1 MINIQRRTRE
11 RRWTGS
17 NINLYVKLS
26 IYNQY
31 TVAIL
36 IYSLGHRPGAPGG
49 EMKPPFVLVS
59 GGEWLFRAAV
69 LLPPSAGSSHLCC
82 VWTSLLFYSLHP
94 DKAASLPDKGGGGWR
109 SGVCPPAS
117 PGWFNAATAN
127 KQPEYSHNPPVTAL
141 PVSFVSRPL
150 YYHHRVE
157 YLSSCCVSPPRFMTS
172 GIFFITNTP
181 VMSC

>member
-59 GGEWLFRAAV
+59 GGGSGCSVRRFSSLRQQVHLICVVFEHLSFSTPCTRIK
-69 LLPPSAGSSHLCC
+69 LPPSP
-82 VWTSLLFYSLHP
+82 TREEE
-94 DKAASLPDKGGGGWR
+94 DGGAESVR
-109 SGVCPPAS
+109 PPARDDLMQRR
-117 PGWFNAATAN
+117 PIN
-127 KQPEYSHNPPVTAL
+127 
-141 PVSFVSRPL
+141 SRNIPIIL
-150 YYHHRVE
+150 
-157 YLSSCCVSPPRFMTS
+157 L
-172 GIFFITNTP
+172 
-181 VMSC
+181 